1 MKKYSNSQ
9 RKKAL
14 GNYTLGNYWKSWTKN
29 STLFRIFVHHARYQL
44 RTSMFVNIL
53 TRELPPRALWQYLKM
68 TRNMLNPNEK
78 LFLDTNI
85 LQFSIFPSGCLIGR
99 QRIKLPES
107 DEFYDVID
115 FNIGGK
121 VVLYGRTF
129 YITNCDAFTRNF
141 LKRLGIRVADPVD
154 VPPDPYMLSRSE
166 VWVH

>member
-1 MKKYSNSQ
+1 
-9 RKKAL
+9 
-14 GNYTLGNYWKSWTKN
+14 
-29 STLFRIFVHHARYQL
+29 
-44 RTSMFVNIL
+44 
-53 TRELPPRALWQYLKM
+53 
-68 TRNMLNPNEK
+68 MLNPNEK
-78 LFLDTNI
+78 LLLDTNI

-129 YITNCDAFTRNF
+129 YITNCDVFTRNF

-154 VPPDPYMLSRSE
+154 VPPDPYMLSRCE
-166 VWVH
+166 V